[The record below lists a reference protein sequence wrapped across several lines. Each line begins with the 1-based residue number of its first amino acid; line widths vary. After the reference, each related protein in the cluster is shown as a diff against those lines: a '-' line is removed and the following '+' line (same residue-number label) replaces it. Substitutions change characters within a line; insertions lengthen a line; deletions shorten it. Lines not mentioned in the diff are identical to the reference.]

1 MRRFKHVLNTWLL
14 AHVFHPLIF
23 TIGFYIITDEEIRE
37 VFFIIWIGAMVISLP
52 SLLFT
57 TLLFDAIVRMQCSKW
72 EKIFVWG
79 IFAGACIT
87 VNVIMIPVVFF
98 NVFFFYE
105 YFQLV
110 LPALLSVFLSIL
122 IRHKQFENYY
132 CFQKNMGEVEVD
144 LITN

>member
-1 MRRFKHVLNTWLL
+1 MKSLKHVLNTWLL
-14 AHVFHPLIF
+14 AHAFHPLIF
-23 TIGFYIITDEEIRE
+23 TIGLYIITNEEIGE

-79 IFAGACIT
+79 VLVGACIT
-87 VNVIMIPVVFF
+87 VNVIMIPVIFF
-98 NVFFFYE
+98 NGLFSYE
-105 YFQLV
+105 YFQLT
-110 LPALLSVFLSIL
+110 LPALISGFLSIL
-122 IRHKQFENYY
+122 IRHKQFENYLL
-132 CFQKNMGEVEVD
+132 FSKDMGKGEVD